1 MVCLLAPGFMEL
13 TIVICAARA
22 RDFADSEQKL
32 AGDGDASAAAEA
44 EAALSAMAEDSD
56 KPKLDKVDKR
66 WWDSLK
72 G

>member
-1 MVCLLAPGFMEL
+1 MQL
-13 TIVICAARA
+13 TIVIHAARA
-22 RDFADSEQKL
+22 RAVQKL

-56 KPKLDKVDKR
+56 KPKLDKVKKG
-66 WWDSLK
+66 WWDRLK